1 MKYFLIAGE
10 PSGDAHAAAL
20 LQELKLRDPEAEFCF
35 CGGDGMKAAT
45 AVEPVIHIR
54 EMAFMGFVTV
64 LKNLPAIRRNF
75 RVCKQAIVD
84 FQPDAV
90 ILIDY
95 PGFNMRMAA
104 YLRKTTRIPIF
115 YFIPP
120 AVWAWKSYRVNQIK
134 RDISKVLSIFPFE
147 KDFFASYNCEV
158 DYVGHPSVDATRN
171 YLASP
176 LPIEEFRQRNS
187 LTDKPVIALL
197 PGSRRQE
204 IESCLPKMIEAARQF
219 PDYQLV
225 VSGVSSIPDSF
236 YQQVMQGA
244 GYPVVV
250 AQTYQL
256 VHAAEVA
263 VVNSGTATL
272 ETALLGTPQVVV
284 YSSLQGRLS
293 YLIKELLLKVKY
305 IAMVNI
311 ISDKLVAKELYAHF
325 FTVDN
330 LKNELNQ
337 LLNNQEYRSRQLE
350 CYSKLQTTMGESGA
364 AARAAESI
372 HTFLRK

>member
-10 PSGDAHAAAL
+10 PSGDAHGAGL
-20 LQELKLRDPEAEFCF
+20 LRELSLQDASAQFCF
-35 CGGDGMKAAT
+35 CGGDAMKAESG
-45 AVEPVIHIR
+45 VNPVIHIR

-64 LKNLPAIRRNF
+64 VRNLPAILRNF
-75 RVCKQAIVD
+75 KLCKQAISD

-115 YFIPP
+115 YFIAP
-120 AVWAWKSYRVNQIK
+120 AVWAWKTYRVKQIK
-134 RDISKVLSIFPFE
+134 RDITKVLSIFPFE
-147 KDFFASYNCEV
+147 KDFFASYKCEV
-158 DYVGHPSVDATRN
+158 EYVGNPSVDAVHR
-171 YLASP
+171 YLAT
-176 LPIEEFRQRNS
+176 EEPSEVFRQRNQLS
-187 LTDKPVIALL
+187 DKPVIALL

-204 IESCLPKMIEAARQF
+204 IESCLPKMIAAARQF

-225 VSGVSSIPDSF
+225 ISGVSSIPEAF
-236 YQQVMQGA
+236 YKQFMQGVA
-244 GYPVVV
+244 IPVLV
-250 AQTYQL
+250 AQTYPL
-256 VHAAEVA
+256 VRNAAVA

-293 YLIKELLLKVKY
+293 YLIKELFIKVKY

-311 ISDKLVAKELYAHF
+311 LSNQLVAKELYAHF
-325 FTVDN
+325 FTVEN
-330 LKNELNQ
+330 LRSELENLINNKAFREHQ
-337 LLNNQEYRSRQLE
+337 LSL
-350 CYSKLQTTMGESGA
+350 YSKLKVIMGEPGA
-364 AARAAESI
+364 AARAADSI
-372 HTFLRK
+372 IKYLSV